1 MTIMFAPNHIITN
14 ISGTTQKSI
23 LTELAAKALELGVV
37 KDADQLVTDYLE
49 REAESTTGF
58 GNGVA
63 IPHSKSSNNLQ
74 ATILFAR
81 SDQEVEW
88 ASLDGEPVNTWISL
102 IVPDTEA
109 GLHLQLLAKLSRQL
123 VHPEFIDTLKHG
135 TADEINTLITNILE

>member
-1 MTIMFAPNHIITN
+1 MFEPTHIIMD
-14 ISGTTQKSI
+14 IKGTTQADV
-23 LTELAAKALELGVV
+23 LAELATKAYELGVV
-37 KDADQLVTDYLE
+37 NDANQLVADYLE

-63 IPHSKSSNNLQ
+63 IPHSKSSNNKQ

-81 SDQEVEW
+81 ADHGVEW
-88 ASLDGEPVNTWISL
+88 QALDDAPVDTWLSL

-123 VHPEFIDTLKHG
+123 VHPEFIETLKHG
-135 TADEINTLITNILE
+135 TEAEITTLLNDIVG